1 MGTRDASK
9 MDFSRM
15 QYIAEI
21 SCNHMNDRGLL
32 DETIAAAFESGAS
45 MVKLQSSVPDSLT
58 RPFTSKE
65 FLVDNVGS
73 PWHGM
78 HLYELYERTCT
89 PIEWPFEFI
98 EKYRK
103 IGKIV
108 FSTPFSTDVA
118 ELLQSEVA
126 PKLYKVSSIDWNYF
140 DLIKFCLRTGAP
152 LLISLVQPSQQ
163 CKVLDKN
170 EIHGFIPMYCVSKY
184 PALPEHF
191 NIRELNYLSSN
202 FDLFGF
208 SDHSLTNSM
217 SSLAV
222 GQGARIIEKH
232 FKLSDKICSD
242 DAHFSVDPS
251 GFRGLVNHCDEVFQ
265 LLDSFSEDSTIP
277 VGRSLYADK
286 DIKRGARITPADVA
300 VIRPGGGLSCEYVSK
315 IVGQIAP
322 CDFNRGHRFSNDDL
336 RLFV

>member
-1 MGTRDASK
+1 MSAYHKSTIDWSK
-9 MDFSRM
+9 VH
-15 QYIAEI
+15 YIAEI
-21 SCNHMNDRGLL
+21 SCNHMNDRNLL

-58 RPFTSKE
+58 RPFTSDE
-65 FLVDNVGS
+65 FVVDNVGS

-89 PIEWPFEFI
+89 PIEWPVEFI
-98 EKYRK
+98 AKYRK
-103 IGKIV
+103 IGKTV
-108 FSTPFSTDVA
+108 FSTPFSIDMA

-126 PKLYKVSSIDWNYF
+126 PTLYKVSSIDWNYYG
-140 DLIKFCLRTGAP
+140 LIEFCIRTGAP

-163 CKVLDKN
+163 LKVLEKN
-170 EIHGFIPMYCVSKY
+170 KIHDAIPMYCVSKY

-222 GQGARIIEKH
+222 AHGARIIEKH
-232 FKLSDKICSD
+232 FKLSNKICSD

-251 GFRGLVNHCDEVFQ
+251 GFMSLVNHCDEVFQ
-265 LLDSFSEDSTIP
+265 SFNSFSEDSTIP
-277 VGRSLYADK
+277 VGRSLYADNN
-286 DIKRGARITPADVA
+286 IKKGTRITSADVA
-300 VIRPGGGLSCEYVSK
+300 VIRPGGGLPCEYASM

-322 CDFNRGHRFSNDDL
+322 CDFNRGHRFSYEDL
-336 RLFV
+336 SLFD